1 LIYLMNNKFDIS
13 VITPT
18 LNAEK
23 YISKCIASLISQE
36 KVKVQHIIVD
46 GGSKDKTIE
55 ISKSFNFSEVYI
67 LEKSSIYTA
76 LNFGAKL
83 AKAKIL
89 YFLNSDDTVTSKN
102 IFREIHEAFKIKNDL
117 SIIYGNCRFIN
128 QEKKLIYK
136 LISPCK
142 LDYEIAKKRV
152 FNISHPSWFI
162 KKDDFNFL
170 NGYNTELKFI
180 ADCDL
185 IIRAIENNLRFFYIN
200 LDISNFLLHEN
211 NASSTINAK
220 NEFKNYRLKNKKNNF
235 WTEIEYIY
243 IFTKLYSKDLNYF
256 FYKLNKLYKYLT
268 KRIKFFISLGYKK

>member
-1 LIYLMNNKFDIS
+1 MNNKFDIS

-18 LNAEK
+18 LNSEQ
-23 YISKCIASLISQE
+23 YISRCIASLISQE
-36 KVKVQHIIVD
+36 KVKIQHIIVD
-46 GGSKDKTIE
+46 GGSIDKTIE

-136 LISPCK
+136 LISPSK
-142 LDYEIAKKRV
+142 LDYKIAKKRV

-243 IFTKLYSKDLNYF
+243 IFTKLYSNDLNYF

>member
-1 LIYLMNNKFDIS
+1 MNNKFDIS

-23 YISKCIASLISQE
+23 YISRCIASLISQE

-46 GGSKDKTIE
+46 GGSKDKTLE
-55 ISKSFNFSEVYI
+55 ISKNFNFSEVYI
-67 LEKSSIYTA
+67 LENSSIYSA
-76 LNFGAKL
+76 LNYGAKL
-83 AKAKIL
+83 AKAEIL

-102 IFREIHEAFKIKNDL
+102 IFSEIHEAFKRKNDL

-128 QEKKLIYK
+128 KEEKLIYK
-136 LISPCK
+136 LISPSK

-162 KKDDFNFL
+162 KKDDFNLL
-170 NGYNTELKFI
+170 NGYNPELKFI

-185 IIRAIENNLRFFYIN
+185 IIRAIENNLRFFYLN

-211 NASSTINAK
+211 NASSTISAK
-220 NEFKNYRLKNKKNNF
+220 NEFKKYRLKNKKNNV
-235 WTEIEYIY
+235 WAEIEYIY
-243 IFTKLYSKDLNYF
+243 IFTKLYAKDLNYF

-268 KRIKFFISLGYKK
+268 KGIKSFISLKYKK

>member
-1 LIYLMNNKFDIS
+1 MNNQFDIS

-18 LNAEK
+18 LNAEQ
-23 YISKCIASLISQE
+23 YISRCIASLISQE
-36 KVKVQHIIVD
+36 KVNVQHIIVD

-83 AKAKIL
+83 AKAEIL

-136 LISPCK
+136 LISPSK

-162 KKDDFNFL
+162 KKDDFNL
-170 NGYNTELKFI
+170 LSGYNTELKFI

-185 IIRAIENNLRFFYIN
+185 IIRAIENNLRFFYLN

-268 KRIKFFISLGYKK
+268 KRIKFFISLKYKK